1 MPQSALTFGRCEKSQ
16 AGVTLAGMKKL
27 RKLLFRACTV
37 AFLIAMIAFVHF
49 WYFKPIFISA
59 FFERVFIQYALDD
72 PEMLSSMGILRG
84 VGLTYYDDD
93 LTDASPKHEHA
104 VAEKLTADLAT
115 LRRYDRNKL
124 VGEQQLSYD
133 VLEYFLDVQA
143 RGLPFEHYN
152 YPVNQ
157 LFGVQNGYPRF
168 MNEVHSVKNAD
179 DAENYIA
186 RLQKVEGKFAGVLEG
201 LKLRELEGIL
211 PPRFVLEK
219 VLAEMRGFVGTAAK
233 QNSLY
238 LEFQT
243 KLKAIPADQMSDA
256 QRAELSNQVENAIQ
270 FNVYRA
276 YGSLIDYYAALLPK
290 VTSNNGVWAL
300 PNGEAFYAWAIE
312 QNTTTTM
319 SADQLHNLGLAEV
332 ASIEQQMDAILRAVG
347 LSEGSVGARV
357 EALSQRPD
365 QLRPNTNAGRAEI
378 LADYKAILAE
388 VNAGLGP
395 YFDVMPKAAIDVR
408 RVPAFAEK
416 TAPGAYYDGPSMDGS
431 RPGVFYANLRDTAE
445 TPRFGMRTLAYHE
458 GIPGHH
464 FQISIA
470 QELKG
475 VPTFRRVLP
484 FTAYNEGWALYSERL
499 AWEAGFEQAP
509 LDNLGRLQ
517 AEMMRAVR
525 LVVDTGMHRKR
536 WSREQAIAYMREKTG
551 MAEGEVTSEIERY
564 LVDPGQALAYKV
576 GMLKILELRE
586 KAKRELGS
594 KFDIRQ
600 FHKEILIHGSL
611 PLKIMEQ
618 VIDRY
623 IAGVKAG

>member
-1 MPQSALTFGRCEKSQ
+1 
-16 AGVTLAGMKKL
+16 MKKL
-27 RKLLFRACTV
+27 RKFLFRLSAAV
-37 AFLIAMIAFVHF
+37 VLIAIFAFVHF

-72 PEMLSSMGILRG
+72 PELLSSMGILRS

-93 LTDASPKHEHA
+93 LTDVSPKRERA
-104 VAEKLTADLAT
+104 IAEKLVADLAT
-115 LRRYDRNKL
+115 LRRYDRNTL

-143 RGLPFEHYN
+143 RGQPFEHHN

-168 MNEVHSVKNAD
+168 MNEVHTVKNYG

-201 LKLRELEGIL
+201 LKLREQVGIL

-219 VLAEMRGFVGTAAK
+219 VLAEMRGFIGSPAK
-233 QNSLY
+233 ENSLY

-243 KLKAIPADQMSDA
+243 KLKGIAADKMSEA
-256 QRAELSNQVENAIQ
+256 ERTELSAKVENAIQ
-270 FNVYRA
+270 TNVYRA
-276 YGSLIDYYAALLPK
+276 YGGLIRYYDALLPK
-290 VTSNNGVWAL
+290 VTANNGVWAL
-300 PNGEAFYAWAIE
+300 PNGEAFYTWAIE
-312 QNTTTTM
+312 QNTSTTM
-319 SADQLHNLGLAEV
+319 SADQLHDLGLAEV
-332 ASIEQQMDAILRAVG
+332 ANIEQQMDAILRGEG
-347 LSEGSVGARV
+347 LSEGNVGARV
-357 EALSQRPD
+357 AALSKRPD
-365 QLRPNTNAGRAEI
+365 QLRPNTDAGRAEI
-378 LADYKAILAE
+378 LADYKTILTE
-388 VNAGLGP
+388 VNTGLAP
-395 YFDVMPKAAIDVR
+395 YFDVMPKAALDVR
-408 RVPAFAEK
+408 RVPPFAEK
-416 TAPGAYYDGPSMDGS
+416 TAPGAYYNGPSMDGA

-464 FQISIA
+464 FQIAIA

-475 VPTFRRVLP
+475 VPTFRRILP
-484 FTAYNEGWALYSERL
+484 FTAYNEGWALYAERL
-499 AWEAGFEQAP
+499 AWEAGFEKAP

-525 LVVDTGMHRKR
+525 LVVDTGLHRKR
-536 WSREQAIAYMREKTG
+536 WSREQAIDYMQDKTG
-551 MAEGEVTSEIERY
+551 MALGEVTSEIERY
-564 LVDPGQALAYKV
+564 LVNPGQALAYKV
-576 GMLKILELRE
+576 GMIKILELRE

-600 FHKEILIHGSL
+600 FHNEMLIHGSL
-611 PLKIMEQ
+611 PLKVMEQ
-618 VIDRY
+618 VIERY
-623 IAGVKAG
+623 IAKLKAQS

>member
-1 MPQSALTFGRCEKSQ
+1 
-16 AGVTLAGMKKL
+16 MKKL
-27 RKLLFRACTV
+27 RKFLFR
-37 AFLIAMIAFVHF
+37 FIAAALVLALLAFVHF
-49 WYFKPIFISA
+49 WYFKPVFISA

-72 PEMLSSMGILRG
+72 PELLSSMGILRSA
-84 VGLTYYDDD
+84 GLSYYDDD
-93 LTDASPKHEHA
+93 LTDESPKHERA
-104 VAEKLTADLAT
+104 VAEKLVSDLAT
-115 LRRYDRNKL
+115 LRRYDRNAL

-143 RGLPFEHYN
+143 RGQPFAHYN

-168 MNEVHSVKNAD
+168 MNEVHAVKNRAD
-179 DAENYIA
+179 AQNYIA

-201 LKLRELEGIL
+201 LKLREQEGIV

-219 VLAEMRGFVGTAAK
+219 VLAEMRGFIGSPA
-233 QNSLY
+233 QENSLY
-238 LEFQT
+238 VEFQT
-243 KLKAIPADQMSDA
+243 KLKAIPADKMSETE
-256 QRAELSNQVENAIQ
+256 RAELSSQVENAIQ
-270 FNVYRA
+270 TNVYRA
-276 YGSLIDYYAALLPK
+276 YGSLISYYDALLPK
-290 VTSNNGVWAL
+290 VTANNGVWAL

-319 SADQLHNLGLAEV
+319 SADQVHDIGLAEV
-332 ASIEQQMDAILRAVG
+332 ASIEQQMDAILRSEG

-357 EALSQRPD
+357 EVLSQRPD
-365 QLRPNTNAGRAEI
+365 QLRPNSDAGRTEI
-378 LADYKAILAE
+378 LADYKTILTE
-388 VNAGLGP
+388 VNAGLTP

-408 RVPAFAEK
+408 RVPPFAEK
-416 TAPGAYYDGPSMDGS
+416 TAPGAYYNGPAMDGS

-464 FQISIA
+464 FQIAIA

-475 VPTFRRVLP
+475 VPTFRRILP
-484 FTAYNEGWALYSERL
+484 FTAYNEGWALYAERL
-499 AWEAGFEQAP
+499 AWEAGFEKAP

-525 LVVDTGMHRKR
+525 LVVDTGLHRKR
-536 WSREQAIAYMREKTG
+536 WTREQAIDYMRDKTG
-551 MAEGEVTSEIERY
+551 MAIGEVTSEIERY
-564 LVDPGQALAYKV
+564 LVNPGQALAYKV
-576 GMLKILELRE
+576 GMMKILELRE
-586 KAKRELGS
+586 KAKRELGG

-600 FHKEILIHGSL
+600 FHNEMLIHGSL
-611 PLKIMEQ
+611 PLKVMEQ

-623 IAGVKAG
+623 IAKVKAQN